1 MGQQVRRT
9 EGDAVMREIQ
19 ATCPEE
25 GCFLMKEARFNRPGR
40 AAYDAGVLTL

>member
-1 MGQQVRRT
+1 MGQQVLRT
-9 EGDAVMREIQ
+9 EGDAVMRDIE
-19 ATCPEE
+19 ATCLKE